1 MYFLTAEDILYL
13 HFKIIEDF
21 GGSHGIR
28 DEGRLKSVVEAP
40 KQEAFG
46 QEQYPDICDKAA
58 VYARNI
64 IADHLFVDGN
74 KRTGIVTSS
83 IFLMKNGY
91 VMTANQKELEDFAV
105 RIAVDKCDVSEI
117 SRWFK
122 NSTRYKTVLYV

>member
-1 MYFLTAEDILYL
+1 MYYLTAEDILYL
-13 HFKIIEDF
+13 HFRVVEDF

-28 DEGRLKSVVEAP
+28 DENRLKSVVSAP

-46 QEQYPDICDKAA
+46 VEQYPDIFEKAA

-74 KRTGIVTSS
+74 KRSGITSAS

-91 VMTANQKELEDFAV
+91 VLCAIQKELEDFAV
-105 RIAVDKCDVSEI
+105 QIAVEHLDIPVI
-117 SRWFK
+117 ATWFK
-122 NSTRYKTVLYV
+122 GHSKKN